1 MRSFLIFLITACSFA
16 LYGEARAAESLVAF
30 DESQVTPQ
38 TVSPDTSERV
48 TGKPQSSYPRNP
60 SGVSPNTSKADTET
74 PHSEYYYNL
83 GNISYNSGDLGRA
96 ILCYERSLHLDPR
109 NRDARHNRDLAIR
122 KTVDKISDGK
132 SWFAS
137 AGETLAY
144 ALPLTALVPLA
155 LILFVGAL
163 ASGIF
168 FFLTE
173 SRGRRRLYFYL
184 GLSLFGLCI
193 FTNAL
198 ILHWVYTDRAY
209 RSIAVVLSPEVHV
222 HISPEASSGVAFT
235 LHEGARVQLTDE
247 PLDGWQT
254 ITLPDGRKGWITSSS
269 IEAVLPH

>member
-16 LYGEARAAESLVAF
+16 
-30 DESQVTPQ
+30 
-38 TVSPDTSERV
+38 PDTSERV
-48 TGKPQSSYPRNP
+48 TGKPQSSYTRNL
-60 SGVSPNTSKADTET
+60 SGVSPDTSKADTET

-144 ALPLTALVPLA
+144 TLPLTALVPLA
-155 LILFVGAL
+155 LVLFVGAL
-163 ASGIF
+163 VSGIF
-168 FFLTE
+168 FFLPE
-173 SRGRRRLYFYL
+173 SRGRRRL
-184 GLSLFGLCI
+184 
-193 FTNAL
+193 
-198 ILHWVYTDRAY
+198 
-209 RSIAVVLSPEVHV
+209 AVVLSPEVNV
-222 HISPEASSGVAFT
+222 HISPEATSGVAFT